1 MEDTNSIAVTPTV
14 ASVTESAPVEQATV
28 DTSDTSSGETLNTP
42 EETQGTNEPVVESKS
57 IPYDRF
63 QEVNEKAKK
72 YEAELAELKK
82 QQEEAQRVASM
93 TPDERLQEQQL
104 AQAKEALR
112 KMGFITKEE
121 QELELSR
128 ALQEEKAQ
136 NLFISEMN
144 RLEGKHDGKDG
155 MPKFVAREVAEFMDQ
170 LAAKGQYI
178 SDPETAYKLKFIDEI
193 AEAKAKAQRSTAYS
207 EKQVGGMNQVDDTRS
222 SELEAA
228 SRTRD
233 FTQFLKKHAPMPKS

>member
-1 MEDTNSIAVTPTV
+1 MEDTNSIAVTPTD
-14 ASVTESAPVEQATV
+14 APVTESAPVEQATV

-42 EETQGTNEPVVESKS
+42 EETQGTQAPVESKS

-121 QELELSR
+121 QER

-228 SRTRD
+228 AKTRD
-233 FTQFLKKHAPMPKS
+233 FTQFLKKHAGMPKA

>member
-14 ASVTESAPVEQATV
+14 APVTESAPVQEATV
-28 DTSDTSSGETLNTP
+28 DTSEDTSSVKTLNAQ

-121 QELELSR
+121 QER

-228 SRTRD
+228 SKTRD
-233 FTQFLKKHAPMPKS
+233 FTQFLKKHAGMPKA